1 MSTANTA
8 IQKREVLEA
17 ITAAK
22 VNIVGR
28 LTNGMDA
35 DRFILGVQ
43 TAIQKNPALL
53 QCDPKSVLLAAYDA
67 AELGINLSPSLS
79 LGYLIPYGQQCNF
92 QVSYRGLIQ
101 KSYETKAVKAF
112 FAEVV
117 YEHDKFERQFAPK
130 RNLFH
135 APADGDRGEKIG
147 AYAFIEFVDGTV
159 DWEFMTTEQV
169 ERRRKHSK
177 QPDSLM
183 WTKFWEEGYKKT
195 PIRNLWKRIPLS
207 NPGMERLAEVINR
220 EAEAESELEP
230 AGRLELEPDA
240 TLPAPRQIATPS
252 QPVQDQPI
260 AQAAPSKF
268 HDFSIYVGPKE
279 STVTGDVKK
288 IVSNLPQLGAKL
300 LAGGRAWFMPS
311 ARVHELLE
319 LCDKKGVTYIEVDLH
334 GTPISKE
341 EPTEDTEAQSLFD
354 A

>member
-101 KSYETKAVKAF
+101 KSYETKAVKSF

-135 APADGDRGEKIG
+135 APADGDRGEIIG
-147 AYAFIEFVDGTV
+147 AYAFIEFVDGSV
-159 DWEFMTTEQV
+159 DWEFMTTEQI

-177 QPDSLM
+177 QPESLM
-183 WTKFWEEGYKKT
+183 WTKFKEEGYKKT

-240 TLPAPRQIATPS
+240 TLPNPKQIAAPG
-252 QPVQDQPI
+252 QPVQDQPLLH
-260 AQAAPSKF
+260 ATPSKF
-268 HDFSIYVGPKE
+268 HDIAIHVDAREATFRGNMA
-279 STVTGDVKK
+279 K
-288 IVSNLPQLGAKL
+288 IVSDLPQLGARLQKGTNL
-300 LAGGRAWFMPS
+300 WTMPPHRA
-311 ARVHELLE
+311 HELLK
-319 LCDKKGVTYIEVDLH
+319 LCDEKGVTYVEVDVF
-334 GTPISKE
+334 GTPITKE
-341 EPTEDTEAQSLFD
+341 EPVEDTEAQSLFD

>member
-101 KSYETKAVKAF
+101 KSYETKAVRSF

-117 YEHDKFERQFAPK
+117 YEHDRFERQYAPK

-135 APADGDRGEKIG
+135 APAEGDRGEIIG
-147 AYAFIEFVDGTV
+147 AYAFIEFVDRTV
-159 DWEFMTTEQV
+159 DWEFMTTEQI

-183 WTKFWEEGYKKT
+183 WTKFKEEGYRKT

-207 NPGMERLAEVINR
+207 NPGMERLAEAIHR
-220 EAEAESELEP
+220 EAAEEIDPEP

-240 TLPAPRQIATPS
+240 TLPVPRQIATPS

-260 AQAAPSKF
+260 AHAKPSKF
-268 HDFSIYVGPKE
+268 HDISIYVGPKDC
-279 STVTGDVKK
+279 TFAGDIRK
-288 IVSNLPQLGAKL
+288 IVANLPQLGARLSKSTNL
-300 LAGGRAWFMPS
+300 WTIPS
-311 ARVHELLE
+311 ARAHELLK
-319 LCDKKGVTYIEVDLH
+319 LCDEKDVTYVEVDEH
-334 GTPISKE
+334 GTPMGKE
-341 EPTEDTEAQSLFD
+341 EPAEDTEAQSLFD